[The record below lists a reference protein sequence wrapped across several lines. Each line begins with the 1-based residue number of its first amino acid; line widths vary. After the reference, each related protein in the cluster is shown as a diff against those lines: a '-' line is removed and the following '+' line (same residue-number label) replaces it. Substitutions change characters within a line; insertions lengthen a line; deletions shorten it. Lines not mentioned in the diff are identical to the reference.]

1 MTTSVQEQLSAESAA
16 SGLLAGVRVLDLT
29 RFLGGPLATQFLADL
44 GAEVI
49 KVEGYPRGDFT
60 RGIEPFESFASLNRN
75 KRSIHVDF
83 NHPEGREVVHR
94 LARTCD
100 AFVEVSNPG
109 WTATVGLDYEHVK
122 TLRPSI
128 VYCSITA
135 FGQSGPYRNV
145 PGHGFNMEA
154 YAGLIAVEEDEQG
167 PRIERA
173 SYDIVGSSLTGAC
186 AAVAM
191 VSGILR
197 ARTTGE
203 GCFIDM
209 SIYDTAITA
218 LPVTSTLEALG
229 LVDLSGFAG
238 PGSPKY
244 APYRTAD
251 GKYLMVGVIE
261 HKYWSRFCEVIGRT
275 DLIDAYED
283 SHLDDWGYRRP
294 DLYSQIASALAAEP
308 LAHWEPLFNAAMIP
322 VTPIHDRG
330 SALTTDHAKSRG
342 IFRDGSA
349 LLPSRYPASPFVVDG
364 VRGRET
370 DFVAALGQHTGELLA
385 AIGYSADEISKLMA
399 EDVVRGPETD

>member
-1 MTTSVQEQLSAESAA
+1 MSVDERMNPEAGAG
-16 SGLLAGVRVLDLT
+16 GLLAGVRVLDLT
-29 RFLGGPLATQFLADL
+29 RFLGGPLATQLLADL

-75 KRSIHVDF
+75 KCSIHVDF
-83 NHPEGREVVHR
+83 NRQEGREVVYR

-100 AFVEVSNPG
+100 AFIEVSNPG
-109 WTATVGLDYEHVK
+109 WTTTVGLDYEHLR

-154 YAGLIAVEEDEQG
+154 YAGLIAVEEDEHG
-167 PRIERA
+167 PRIEGA
-173 SYDIVGSSLTGAC
+173 TYDIVGSSLTGAC
-186 AAVAM
+186 AAASV

-197 ARTTGE
+197 ARATGQ

-218 LPVTSTLEALG
+218 LPVMSTLHALG
-229 LVDLSGFAG
+229 LLDLTDFAG

-261 HKYWSRFCEVIGRT
+261 HKYWARFCEVIGRT

-283 SHLDDWGYRRP
+283 SHQDDWGYRRP
-294 DLYSQIASALAAEP
+294 DLYAEIASALAAEP
-308 LAHWEPLFNAAMIP
+308 LAHWEPLFNAAKIP
-322 VTPIHDRG
+322 VTPIHDRE
-330 SALTTDHAKSRG
+330 SALTTDHANSRG
-342 IFRDGSA
+342 IFRDGSG

-364 VRGRET
+364 VRGRKT

-385 AIGYSADEISKLMA
+385 AVGYSADEISGLVA
-399 EDVVRGPETD
+399 DDVVRGPQIN